1 MYYKYKYKIKQE
13 MYYIFLKHSHDLVSL
28 LSRIHACKH
37 TQYYVNNVKMK
48 KLKQKKKK
56 KKKKK
61 EQTGPYSPSFKGGPF
76 PA

>member
-37 TQYYVNNVKMK
+37 TQYYVN
-48 KLKQKKKK
+48 
-56 KKKKK
+56 
-61 EQTGPYSPSFKGGPF
+61 
-76 PA
+76 